1 MPQLECGCDTCI
13 CVLAPAKSLHPHPAV
28 PSRCPTCLPYVAGA
42 SAQPPTISRAR
53 TGSDHITKTKTVH
66 LQLTIDQIVMAKFE
80 GAYYFA
86 DVLQIKGSKVM
97 VYYHDDGLVATV
109 GITDVKPTSD
119 YHHCLSRCNCS
130 CLFVLATTITV
141 TSGWVPLVRSFW
153 MMTANSGLC
162 ANQFRRKVTTC
173 AGNKMQIRIL
183 KTISIAGMSYG

>member
-1 MPQLECGCDTCI
+1 
-13 CVLAPAKSLHPHPAV
+13 
-28 PSRCPTCLPYVAGA
+28 
-42 SAQPPTISRAR
+42 
-53 TGSDHITKTKTVH
+53 
-66 LQLTIDQIVMAKFE
+66 MAKFE

-109 GITDVKPTSD
+109 GIADIKPTSV
-119 YHHCLSRCNCS
+119 YHHCLSRCTCS

-183 KTISIAGMSYG
+183 KTISIAGMSYGWLKGGCFDWIDSFRVKVLVGGAVPCYSDVGLSRFLCLYLDLSRSFWIYLKLCGFIWFFVDLCRFILSCVDLS